1 MWNDFIRLL
10 FPETCVTCG
19 VSLFFNEKSICTFC
33 LQQLPKTNFHK
44 LYDNPVKKVF
54 EGRVIVEKAFSYL
67 FFKKGSKTQQI
78 LHQLKYKNKEILGIE
93 LGMMYGKD
101 LISDGKNN
109 FDLILPVPLHPTK
122 MAKRGYNQSA
132 AFARGMANT
141 LSINM
146 DEKNVIR
153 IKNTETQTKKSRLE
167 RWLNVSEVFK
177 VNNPTKLQNKHVLI
191 VDDVITTGATIEA
204 MAKTLH
210 AAGCSKISIASIA
223 CA

>member
-10 FPETCVTCG
+10 FPETCATCG
-19 VSLFFNEKSICTFC
+19 ISLYLNEKSICTFC
-33 LQQLPKTNFHK
+33 IQQLPKTNYHK

-54 EGRVIVEKAFSYL
+54 DGRILVEKAFCYL
-67 FFKKGSKTQQI
+67 LFKKGSKTQKI

-101 LISDGKNN
+101 LISDEQNN
-109 FDLILPVPLHPTK
+109 FDLILPVPLHPIK
-122 MAKRGYNQSA
+122 LAKRGYNQSA
-132 AFARGMANT
+132 AFARGISQT
-141 LSINM
+141 LNISV

-167 RWLNVSEVFK
+167 RWLNVSDVFK
-177 VNNPTKLQNKHVLI
+177 VNDPSKLQNKHVLI

-204 MAKTLH
+204 MANTLLSV
-210 AAGCSKISIASIA
+210 GCSKISIASIA